1 MKGLT
6 GLWKYLSFFKQLHGE
21 KKCVYFRLNSQVCGL
36 MKTVSG
42 IFALKNPSG

>member
-1 MKGLT
+1 MKGLNWP
-6 GLWKYLSFFKQLHGE
+6 LKYLSFFKQLLENTHIN
-21 KKCVYFRLNSQVCGL
+21 FRLNCQVCGL